1 MWHILRG
8 EIMIYKIR
16 EVQYKDFCDDEEKMA
31 DFFLLSKSEFL
42 TQYSYI
48 TEEEWSATYKE
59 MENTQHYI
67 EE

>member
-1 MWHILRG
+1 
-8 EIMIYKIR
+8 MIYKIR

-31 DFFLLSKSEFL
+31 DFFLLSKSEFF

-59 MENTQHYI
+59 MEKFK
-67 EE
+67 E